1 MFQQNW
7 LVNIGK
13 RIETTVADEDGLL
26 IDTIEAVATDTKVS
40 NGLPFGGYEFFDFSK
55 RCGLQKLFTI
65 RLQDASGM
73 ILLEN
78 RHAIMVSEAI
88 ARYHTRQQNGLHV
101 WSADLLNLNWLN
113 NWIVLALETL
123 EKPYFQAIPTY
134 SN

>member
-1 MFQQNW
+1 MNQNW
-7 LVNIGK
+7 QVNIGK

-26 IDTIEAVATDTKVS
+26 IDTIEAVTTDS
-40 NGLPFGGYEFFDFSK
+40 NISNSLPFGGYEFFDFSK
-55 RCGLQKLFTI
+55 RHDLQVLFTI
-65 RLQDASGM
+65 RLQDTSGI

-88 ARYHTRQQNGLHV
+88 AQHIANPPTNPD
-101 WSADLLNLNWLN
+101 WSTKDLATLNWLN